1 MPRFSAKIRQ
11 NWISPELQTDCL
23 MDFVFAE
30 NNLEINITVLQTIG
44 NILNVFCNLFP
55 FSACQLNYIILFY
68 QFLQK
73 GLMEVSFWGC
83 DQPCSN
89 MSEFLQN
96 HAKTH
101 VRWGLMVFNS
111 SLK

>member
-11 NWISPELQTDCL
+11 NWISPELHTDCL

-73 GLMEVSFWGC
+73 GLMEVI
-83 DQPCSN
+83 
-89 MSEFLQN
+89 
-96 HAKTH
+96 
-101 VRWGLMVFNS
+101 VFGDVISRAQTYLNFS
-111 SLK
+111 KITRKPTSDGV